1 MKTLKKMLLLI
12 GICLAY
18 ISIVYLTF
26 YAVVKVHKTN
36 DPVLAKKVVILT
48 FFVDVCIFAGS
59 GFLVYKLKFPTDK
72 K

>member
-1 MKTLKKMLLLI
+1 MLLLI

>member
-1 MKTLKKMLLLI
+1 MKTLNKMLLLV

-18 ISIVYLTF
+18 ILIVYLTF
-26 YAVVKVHKTN
+26 YAVAKVHRTN
-36 DPVLAKKVVILT
+36 DPVFAKKVVLLT

-59 GFLVYKLKFPTDK
+59 GLLVYKLKFPTDK